1 MGTKR
6 VLSGCARSVW
16 GDDLDKEQPFQ

>member
-1 MGTKR
+1 MGRER
-6 VLSGCARSVW
+6 VLLGCARSVW